1 MCYNEVVYNI
11 KRRAGKIKDILEKGD
26 RFEKFVLLIDAA
38 HKGISRVKQDIVADT
53 SAKSVHTMWLYKLLK
68 HKDGLTASELAAAS
82 MIDRSLISRELTSLA
97 ADGYITIDSQ
107 GKKRSYNSR
116 IKLTEEGRVVAERI
130 ARIAY
135 QAQQAIGDGV
145 SDEDLIT
152 FYSTLEKLC
161 SNFEKLENAEKEI

>member
-1 MCYNEVVYNI
+1 M
-11 KRRAGKIKDILEKGD
+11 RG
-26 RFEKFVLLIDAA
+26 
-38 HKGISRVKQDIVADT
+38 
-53 SAKSVHTMWLYKLLK
+53 
-68 HKDGLTASELAAAS
+68 
-82 MIDRSLISRELTSLA
+82 
-97 ADGYITIDSQ
+97 ITIDSQ